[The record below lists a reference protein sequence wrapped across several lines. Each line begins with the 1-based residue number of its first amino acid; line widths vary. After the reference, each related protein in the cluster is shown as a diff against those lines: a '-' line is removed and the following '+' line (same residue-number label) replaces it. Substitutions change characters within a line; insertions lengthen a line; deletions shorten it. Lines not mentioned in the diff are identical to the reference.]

1 MDIYHSA
8 LAYFIAN
15 QDELCKKYNGKELLM
30 TANSVAGV
38 YDSAEEAFLEGKKRF
53 GSGNFALQTCLPG
66 EEAYSVSISPYI
78 NKAMRAEF

>member
-1 MDIYHSA
+1 
-8 LAYFIAN
+8 
-15 QDELCKKYNGKELLM
+15 M

-66 EEAYSVSISPYI
+66 EEAYSVSISPFLV
-78 NKAMRAEF
+78 EF